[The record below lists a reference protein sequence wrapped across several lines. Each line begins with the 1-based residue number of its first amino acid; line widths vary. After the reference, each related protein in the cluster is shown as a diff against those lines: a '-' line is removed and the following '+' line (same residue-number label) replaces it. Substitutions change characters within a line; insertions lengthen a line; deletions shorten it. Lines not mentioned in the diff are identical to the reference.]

1 MKTKT
6 SFSRTALSALPAMPT
21 LSALSALLAVL
32 ALLALFAACSRSGGG
47 ENSGGRA
54 EIAIGPAE
62 TPLEGGELRFGL
74 TTEPK
79 SLDPLSPENTADGR
93 SILFNVFEG
102 LVKPDSAG
110 QLQPAAAESW
120 TVEDGGRVYAFTL
133 REGLLF
139 HDGAPVTPED
149 VKFTLDTAA
158 QAGFAG
164 FTQIESIETSGSRG
178 IRITLKNP
186 DPEFLPYITAGI
198 VPKSNAD
205 RKKNPIG
212 TGPFK
217 IESYA
222 AQRSLVLTKNPAYW
236 QPGLPHLDKITIVF
250 LADSDALLLGLR
262 GGSID
267 AAGVTGSIFHQLDPA
282 QFDAFPYP
290 SASVQLLALNNAA
303 PPFDDIRVRR
313 ALNYGIDIQEII
325 DTAFYGEGEPS
336 GSPLIPGLTR
346 YYENSLKAPYP
357 FDPAKARSLLA
368 EAGYSPGGRKLS
380 LEITV
385 PSNYTM
391 HVDTAQVIVNQLAE
405 IGVSATIKLVEWG
418 AWLSDVYQ
426 GRNYQGTIISLD
438 AANVSPRSFLARYLS
453 GGGSNF
459 VNFNSAE
466 YDRAYHAALTE
477 TNEAKRIGLY
487 KEAQRII
494 SKNAAGVYI
503 QDILGFR
510 VFPKGRFRGVLA
522 YPLYAVDFAP
532 VYRIQPGP

>member
-1 MKTKT
+1 MKNKT
-6 SFSRTALSALPAMPT
+6 TSLTLPYAAL
-21 LSALSALLAVL
+21 L
-32 ALLALFAACSRSGGG
+32 ALLALFAACSRSGGP
-47 ENSGGRA
+47 ESSSGKA
-54 EIAIGPAE
+54 ELAIGPAE
-62 TPLEGGELRFGL
+62 IPLEGGELRFGL
-74 TTEPK
+74 TTEPAT
-79 SLDPLSPENTADGR
+79 LDPLSPANTADGR

-102 LVKPDSAG
+102 LVKPDANG
-110 QLQPAAAESW
+110 RLQPGAAESW
-120 TVEDGGRVYAFTL
+120 TVEDGARVYAFTL
-133 REGLLF
+133 REGLRF
-139 HDGAPVTPED
+139 HDGAPVTLED

-164 FTQIESIETSGSRG
+164 FTQIEKVETSSPRG
-178 IRITLKNP
+178 IRVTLKEP
-186 DPEFLPYITAGI
+186 DPEFLPYITVGI
-198 VPKSNAD
+198 VPKSNPD
-205 RKKNPIG
+205 REKNAIG

-222 AQRSLVLTKNPAYW
+222 AQQSLVLTKNPAYW
-236 QPGLPHLDKITIVF
+236 QPGLPHLDKVSFVF

-267 AAGVTGSIFHQLDPA
+267 AAGVTGSLYHQLDPA

-290 SASVQLLALNNAA
+290 SASVQLLALNNAT
-303 PPFDDIRVRR
+303 PPFDDLRIRR
-313 ALNYGIDIQEII
+313 ALNYGVDIQEII

-336 GSPLIPGLTR
+336 GSPLIPGLTQ
-346 YYENSLKAPYP
+346 YYENSLKDPYP
-357 FDPAKARSLLA
+357 FDVAKARSLLA
-368 EAGYSPGGRKLS
+368 EAGYGAGGRKLS

-385 PSNYTM
+385 ASNYTM
-391 HVDTAQVIVNQLAE
+391 HIDTAQVIVKQLAE
-405 IGVSATIKLVEWG
+405 IGVSATIKLVDW
-418 AWLSDVYQ
+418 ATWLSDVYR

-453 GGGSNF
+453 SGGSNF

-477 TNEAKRIGLY
+477 TDEAKRIGLY

-494 SKNAAGVYI
+494 SENAGGVYI

-522 YPLYAVDFAP
+522 YPLYAIDLAP
-532 VYRIQPGP
+532 IYRIQPGP